1 VNLEDHWFIVLSG
14 DDKLTSVDLPENTL
28 IIDQN
33 IESLESTFKKL
44 SFDILA
50 SKEFD
55 GLLSCYDKMKDNVA
69 FMTMLNEKLLPA
81 FELALESKLMS
92 NIKAFS
98 GLLKQIGAQYEIDS
112 FIRLADALNGSIQ
125 RFEIVEVERLL
136 NYFNDYCLIK
146 LHR

>member
-1 VNLEDHWFIVLSG
+1 
-14 DDKLTSVDLPENTL
+14 
-28 IIDQN
+28 
-33 IESLESTFKKL
+33 
-44 SFDILA
+44 
-50 SKEFD
+50 
-55 GLLSCYDKMKDNVA
+55 
-69 FMTMLNEKLLPA
+69 MTMLNEKLLPA